1 MRERADAILTRAGIA
16 ASADRAT
23 ESLAFGE
30 ERLLEL
36 ARALAVAPTVLLL
49 DEPLSGLN
57 PDEIGA
63 VIASIRA
70 RAPDGVAVVL
80 VEHAVGELL
89 AIADRVVVLDHGR
102 KIAEGAPQVRRRRSA
117 GDRRLH
123 RGRTGMT
130 ADNVPVL
137 DVEGISTIRGR
148 VQVLW
153 DVSLSVGRGQTVA
166 IVGPNGA
173 GKTTLVGSI
182 TGLVPPKSGRHPHQ
196 RRRRDRNVARAARSR
211 RVALVPERRG
221 IFAPLTVRE
230 NLLMGAYA
238 RRAKR
243 ADLVADLDDVFGLFP
258 ALVRLR
264 RCALAGSLSG
274 GEQQMVAIG
283 RALMAKPELL
293 LLDEPSLGLA
303 PKVRAENFGAL
314 ARLAERGVTILLV
327 EQNLR
332 LAARICGRA
341 YLMQRGRIV
350 GTETSEELARSARH
364 VYLESHGEAGHG

>member
-1 MRERADAILTRAGIA
+1 MTQPVRSDTAV
-16 ASADRAT
+16 
-23 ESLAFGE
+23 
-30 ERLLEL
+30 LEV
-36 ARALAVAPTVLLL
+36 RNVSTV
-49 DEPLSGLN
+49 
-57 PDEIGA
+57 
-63 VIASIRA
+63 
-70 RAPDGVAVVL
+70 
-80 VEHAVGELL
+80 
-89 AIADRVVVLDHGR
+89 
-102 KIAEGAPQVRRRRSA
+102 
-117 GDRRLH
+117 
-123 RGRTGMT
+123 
-130 ADNVPVL
+130 
-137 DVEGISTIRGR
+137 RGR

-153 DVSLSVGRGQTVA
+153 DVSLTVERGETVA

-182 TGLVPPKSGRHPHQ
+182 TGLVPPKSGRILVNGE
-196 RRRRDRNVARAARSR
+196 DVAGRAPEKLARLG
-211 RVALVPERRG
+211 VALVPERRG

-238 RRAKR
+238 RRAKS
-243 ADLVADLDDVFGLFP
+243 AELATDLDDVFDLFP
-258 ALVRLR
+258 ALVRYR
-264 RCALAGSLSG
+264 DAIAGSLSG

-332 LAARICGRA
+332 LAARICRRA

-350 GTETSEELARSARH
+350 GTETSDELARSARR
-364 VYLESHGEAGHG
+364 VYLESNG

>member
-1 MRERADAILTRAGIA
+1 ME
-16 ASADRAT
+16 
-23 ESLAFGE
+23 
-30 ERLLEL
+30 
-36 ARALAVAPTVLLL
+36 
-49 DEPLSGLN
+49 
-57 PDEIGA
+57 
-63 VIASIRA
+63 
-70 RAPDGVAVVL
+70 
-80 VEHAVGELL
+80 
-89 AIADRVVVLDHGR
+89 
-102 KIAEGAPQVRRRRSA
+102 
-117 GDRRLH
+117 
-123 RGRTGMT
+123 
-130 ADNVPVL
+130 PVL
-137 DVEGISTIRGR
+137 EVDGISTIRGR

-153 DVSLSVGRGQTVA
+153 DVSLTVQRGETVA

-182 TGLVPPKSGRHPHQ
+182 TGLVPPKSGRIRINGVDVTGSPPEQ
-196 RRRRDRNVARAARSR
+196 LASR

-243 ADLVADLDDVFGLFP
+243 AELDADLDDVFGLFP
-258 ALVRLR
+258 ALVRYR
-264 RCALAGSLSG
+264 DAIAGSLSG

-341 YLMQRGRIV
+341 YLMQNGRIV
-350 GTETSEELARSARH
+350 GTETSDELARSARQ
-364 VYLESHGEAGHG
+364 VYLGAHG

>member
-1 MRERADAILTRAGIA
+1 MTTLRQA
-16 ASADRAT
+16 
-23 ESLAFGE
+23 
-30 ERLLEL
+30 
-36 ARALAVAPTVLLL
+36 
-49 DEPLSGLN
+49 
-57 PDEIGA
+57 
-63 VIASIRA
+63 
-70 RAPDGVAVVL
+70 
-80 VEHAVGELL
+80 
-89 AIADRVVVLDHGR
+89 
-102 KIAEGAPQVRRRRSA
+102 Q
-117 GDRRLH
+117 GDN
-123 RGRTGMT
+123 T
-130 ADNVPVL
+130 PVL
-137 DVEGISTIRGR
+137 EVESISTIRGR

-153 DVSLSVGRGQTVA
+153 DVSLGVRRGETVA

-182 TGLVPPKSGRHPHQ
+182 TGLVPPKSGRIRINGEDVTGTPPERLAT
-196 RRRRDRNVARAARSR
+196 RRI
-211 RVALVPERRG
+211 ALVPERRG

-243 ADLVADLDDVFGLFP
+243 AELAADLEDVFGLFP
-258 ALVRLR
+258 ALVRR
-264 RCALAGSLSG
+264 RDALAGSLSG

-350 GTETSEELARSARH
+350 GTATSEELARSARH
-364 VYLESHGEAGHG
+364 VYLESSG

>member
-1 MRERADAILTRAGIA
+1 MMPM
-16 ASADRAT
+16 
-23 ESLAFGE
+23 
-30 ERLLEL
+30 LE
-36 ARALAVAPTVLLL
+36 V
-49 DEPLSGLN
+49 D
-57 PDEIGA
+57 
-63 VIASIRA
+63 
-70 RAPDGVAVVL
+70 
-80 VEHAVGELL
+80 
-89 AIADRVVVLDHGR
+89 
-102 KIAEGAPQVRRRRSA
+102 
-117 GDRRLH
+117 
-123 RGRTGMT
+123 
-130 ADNVPVL
+130 
-137 DVEGISTIRGR
+137 GISTVRGR

-153 DVSLSVGRGQTVA
+153 DVSLTVQRGETVA

-182 TGLVPPKSGRHPHQ
+182 TGLVPPKSGHVRINGVDVTGLPPE
-196 RRRRDRNVARAARSR
+196 RLASR

-243 ADLVADLDDVFGLFP
+243 AELDADLEDVFGLFP
-258 ALVRLR
+258 ALVRYR
-264 RCALAGSLSG
+264 DAIAGSLSG

-314 ARLAERGVTILLV
+314 ARLAERGVTTVLV

-332 LAARICGRA
+332 LAARICSRA
-341 YLMQRGRIV
+341 YLMQNGRIV
-350 GTETSEELARSARH
+350 GTETSDELARSARQ
-364 VYLESHGEAGHG
+364 VYLGTHG

>member
-1 MRERADAILTRAGIA
+1 MAD
-16 ASADRAT
+16 DDPM
-23 ESLAFGE
+23 
-30 ERLLEL
+30 LE
-36 ARALAVAPTVLLL
+36 V
-49 DEPLSGLN
+49 D
-57 PDEIGA
+57 
-63 VIASIRA
+63 
-70 RAPDGVAVVL
+70 
-80 VEHAVGELL
+80 
-89 AIADRVVVLDHGR
+89 
-102 KIAEGAPQVRRRRSA
+102 
-117 GDRRLH
+117 
-123 RGRTGMT
+123 
-130 ADNVPVL
+130 
-137 DVEGISTIRGR
+137 GISTIRGR

-153 DVSLSVGRGQTVA
+153 DVSLTVQRGETVA

-182 TGLVPPKSGRHPHQ
+182 TGLVPPKWGRIRINGADVTGSPPEKL
-196 RRRRDRNVARAARSR
+196 ASR

-243 ADLVADLDDVFGLFP
+243 VELDADLDDVFGLFP
-258 ALVRLR
+258 ALVRYR
-264 RCALAGSLSG
+264 DAIAGSLSG

-293 LLDEPSLGLA
+293 LCDEPSLGLA

-332 LAARICGRA
+332 LAARICSRA

-350 GTETSEELARSARH
+350 GTETSAELARSARS
-364 VYLESHGEAGHG
+364 VYLGASG